1 MRDQGAARWPQHS
14 TNGAI
19 GSARGT
25 VERPRKQWN
34 ISLSSTSPPPFTF
47 LPKTDW
53 NQHALCRFMSEFT
66 MRTNDLKRN
75 PGFLHNLPE
84 LHCEASGRDPLLDH
98 AVMAVSLVH
107 QSNQTGSYDAARQ
120 ARNFYGVSI
129 SSKGIV
135 RSNLVSAQS
144 RYLCGVV
151 VGSTIPRGVGNQTR
165 PTLRNEEEFDQQ
177 LCRE

>member
-1 MRDQGAARWPQHS
+1 
-14 TNGAI
+14 
-19 GSARGT
+19 
-25 VERPRKQWN
+25 
-34 ISLSSTSPPPFTF
+34 
-47 LPKTDW
+47 
-53 NQHALCRFMSEFT
+53 

-129 SSKGIV
+129 SLLNDELSRGNLKSESTLIAVLFLNFYQVCRKAICNRAGIEYGIGIQ
-135 RSNLVSAQS
+135 R
-144 RYLCGVV
+144 
-151 VGSTIPRGVGNQTR
+151 
-165 PTLRNEEEFDQQ
+165 
-177 LCRE
+177 